1 MLNPLIHFV
10 KRRTAGMGCC
20 LGRPVTH
27 ILNDPTVAIHTTVGD
42 IAIVRRYSSTLVKGC
57 CNGVMYVRPSEGLLY
72 YETKCG
78 SSLCCRCCRHS
89 FAITDISRVEVIE
102 NGRVLIRSGSRARS
116 GDMLADGG
124 EYLDLHPGLKIIF
137 GNSAHPTAVIH
148 VAMPDAKRFVGELKE
163 IIKSE

>member
-1 MLNPLIHFV
+1 MLDLFSASLISSLSSS
-10 KRRTAGMGCC
+10 RRTAGMGCC
-20 LGRPVTH
+20 LGRPVTD
-27 ILNDPTVAIHTTVGD
+27 ILNDPTVAIHATVGD
-42 IAIVRRYSSTLVKGC
+42 IAIVRGYCSTTAIRGG

-102 NGRVLIRSGSRARS
+102 NGRISYSAGSTQ
-116 GDMLADGG
+116 
-124 EYLDLHPGLKIIF
+124 YLDLHPGLKIIF

-148 VAMPDAKRFVGELKE
+148 VAMPDAKRFVSELKE